1 MNLEKNYTP
10 RVVLAMTLGV
20 LGYWII
26 DSVFHLT
33 DGAFHHLF
41 GGGILWT
48 YLLVPALIAFYVGYM
63 VGKWGK
69 YWGAV
74 PPMIYILWAYM
85 NASRSVIPHT
95 VGLPTAPFMM
105 IFFITVPEVSFVGGW
120 AGEFLRKKHDKTKK
134 LRLKEKTA
142 TQTLENEANE
152 GSTQL

>member
-1 MNLEKNYTP
+1 MNLEKNYIP
-10 RVVLAMTLGV
+10 RVVLAMILGL

-48 YLLVPALIAFYVGYM
+48 YLLVPALVAFYVGFI

-74 PPMIYILWAYM
+74 PPMAYILWAYM
-85 NASRSVIPHT
+85 NASRSGSFHT

-120 AGEFLRKKHDKTKK
+120 AGEYLRKRQDKIKR
-134 LRLKEKTA
+134 LRLKQKSN
-142 TQTLENEANE
+142 TQTFENGRNE
-152 GSTQL
+152 GSTPL

>member
-10 RVVLAMTLGV
+10 RVVLAMILGV